1 MFETYII
8 NLKQSTFRL
17 QRTLEELTK
26 ANISY
31 ISHFN
36 AIHGKQVDIQNTN
49 KITTLCKLFCTEN
62 IIGCGLSHIQVAK
75 LFFATNKEFCLV
87 VEDDIRIL
95 NHKTFKNDVLNLY
108 NKYKHKD
115 IIRIFCQGV
124 CQENSGLFAGST
136 AAYILTKKGASIIK
150 NWKVVYHIDI
160 QFFHLD
166 VHNTQLISTYDDNV
180 VYTSQIENMKIFNQ
194 KIGFWGQQTCCNL
207 VYFEVKFK
215 YFLILILTMCLLHIV
230 RKINNC
236 FLL

>member
-8 NLKQSTFRL
+8 NLKQSTSRF

-26 ANISY
+26 ANITD

-36 AIHGKQVDIQNTN
+36 AIYGKQVDIQNTN
-49 KITTLCKLFCTEN
+49 KVSPLCKLFCTEN

-95 NHKTFKNDVLNLY
+95 NHKTFKTDVLNLY

-115 IIRIFCQGV
+115 IIRLFCQGV
-124 CQENSGLFAGST
+124 CQNNSGLFAGST

-150 NWKVVYHIDI
+150 KWKVAYHIDV
-160 QFFHLD
+160 QFFLLD

-180 VYTSQIENMKIFNQ
+180 VYTYLIENIKIFNQ
-194 KIGFWGQQTCCNL
+194 KIGFWGKQTCCKVL
-207 VYFEVKFK
+207 FLEVKFK
-215 YFLILILTMCLLHIV
+215 YILIFILSLCLLHIV
-230 RKINNC
+230 RKINTV